1 MANLLARTRPARKWG
16 RYTSSRRIEGPN
28 PHATLT
34 LIVYPT
40 ISATRAA
47 VHIAQLWLIG
57 VLIFSMTA
65 CSQNNQG
72 PKGDPGPQGAQG
84 PPGAQG
90 PAGPPGPAGAQGP
103 AGPPGAQG
111 SAVPEGLRII
121 RNSCTAGG
129 CSVQCAEGEIIVS
142 AWCGARR
149 TLAFVATERQAQC
162 RAAAANN
169 PIIGLCAKLAEP

>member
-1 MANLLARTRPARKWG
+1 VPP
-16 RYTSSRRIEGPN
+16 RRFPPPWSVEETD
-28 PHATLT
+28 AM
-34 LIVYPT
+34 
-40 ISATRAA
+40 SATRAA
-47 VHIAQLWLIG
+47 LHIVQLWVIG
-57 VLIFSMTA
+57 LLIFTVTA

-84 PPGAQG
+84 PPGPSGAQG
-90 PAGPPGPAGAQGP
+90 PAGPPGPSGAQGP

-121 RNSCTAGG
+121 RNSCTASG

-169 PIIGLCAKLAEP
+169 PIVGLCAKLAEP